1 MSFRSHAR
9 RRFERLVFAAALLLP
24 VLGLI
29 VALDPGGATIQGA
42 VSAEAGQATSSRNA
56 ASVASASAAAPSES
70 AIQHPS
76 LTYRTS
82 WIGNTWGYA
91 KQRWMQIDVQ
101 ALAVA
106 PDGDIYTNALWDE
119 GGGEIGHYRD
129 GQLLGY
135 GGQSHGW
142 GMLGGDAIAL
152 NDRYVFTAQVVESIG
167 NALAAQKNLPPQGTR
182 WYGVARR
189 SRADFTQG
197 VPFAGQ
203 MQWPGSTLAFRLI
216 AQSSDHD
223 DESIRGLA
231 ADNRTLFVSNLRDD
245 RIEAFDAESMQPAGQ
260 FPVREPGRL
269 AIAPDGSLWI
279 IERSRTDDARRIVH
293 HARNG
298 AHLGTLT
305 LPPGSVPVDLSFDV
319 NGRLLVA
326 DNGPRQQVLI
336 FSASHDAGA
345 QVGAAPLTQHDN
357 REVSMQLTAT
367 LGDAGGLYAGRRG
380 VPGPLRFN
388 GLTGVGVD
396 RAGNVSVAM
405 NGIGPRGGGDGDDK
419 GPQNGDGAVLES
431 YTPDGTLRFS
441 LQGLLFVDGAQ
452 FVDGESSSLP
462 SLPSVY
468 SGSKRFTLDL
478 SRPAGHEWSYV
489 GYTADRFRYP
499 YDPFFHLK
507 QGQRGTPIVRDID
520 GRRLLYTLDMESSY
534 LRIYRFEKTSETAI
548 PAGFFAPGHIDGAW
562 PPGQPPQGA
571 WIWRDTAGKGR
582 FAPGD
587 FDQPAARDMSS
598 DISSDAPRVTT
609 WWVDTRG
616 DVWQGTLSQGIRRF
630 PLQGFDDSGNPVYR
644 YAAMQ
649 RFAVPAPLTRITRVI
664 YNAAADT
671 MFLTGSTAARP
682 FNEHNW
688 NSASS
693 TLARYDHW
701 LGGSPA
707 LRYTIDL
714 PDRGPPDTQGING
727 IAEAGDYLFAA
738 ETMTGIVR
746 VYDRDTGRDVGR
758 LAPGPEVGAASGM
771 IDESMPMTAH
781 RLASGE
787 YLVFVEEDWHGKV
800 LMYRFTPP
808 ARTSST
814 ASASL
819 PLLPHS
825 STH

>member
-1 MSFRSHAR
+1 MSFRSQAR
-9 RRFERLVFAAALLLP
+9 RRFERLVCAAVLLLP
-24 VLGLI
+24 VFALL
-29 VALDPGGATIQGA
+29 VALDQGGVTIGRAASAEVEQGA
-42 VSAEAGQATSSRNA
+42 GAMSVLTSALAEPA
-56 ASVASASAAAPSES
+56 A
-70 AIQHPS
+70 QHPA
-76 LTYRTS
+76 LNYRTS

-101 ALAVA
+101 AIAVA

-135 GGQSHGW
+135 GGRSHGW
-142 GMLGGDAIAL
+142 GMLGGDAIAI
-152 NDRYVFTAQVVESIG
+152 NDRYVFTAQIVESIG

-203 MQWPGSTLAFRLI
+203 VHWPDSTLAFRLI

-223 DESIRGLA
+223 DEAIRGLA
-231 ADNRTLFVSNLRDD
+231 ADNRTLFVSNLRDN
-245 RIEAFDAESMQPAGQ
+245 RIEAFDADSMQPASQ
-260 FPVREPGRL
+260 FPAREPGRL

-279 IERSRTDDARRIVH
+279 IERSRTDGARRIVH

-298 AHLGTLT
+298 TRLGALT
-305 LPPGSVPVDLSFDV
+305 LPAGSVPVDLTFDA

-336 FSASHDAGA
+336 FSASRDAGA
-345 QVGAAPLTQHDN
+345 QVGAAPLTRHDN
-357 REVSMQLTAT
+357 RDVSMQLTAT
-367 LGDAGGLYAGRRG
+367 LGEAGGLYAGRRG
-380 VPGPLRFN
+380 APGPLRFN

-396 RAGNVSVAM
+396 RVGNVVVAM
-405 NGIGPRGGGDGDDK
+405 NGTGLRGDRGDGNR

-431 YTPDGTLRFS
+431 YTPDGALRFS
-441 LQGLLFVDGAQ
+441 LQGLLFVDAAQ
-452 FVDGESSSLP
+452 FVDGESP

-478 SRPAGHEWSYV
+478 SRPTGHEWSYA
-489 GYTADRFRYP
+489 GYTVDRFRYP
-499 YDPFFHLK
+499 YDPFLHLK

-548 PAGFFAPGHIDGAW
+548 PAGFFAPEHIDGAW
-562 PPGQPPQGA
+562 PPGQPSQGA

-582 FAPGD
+582 FASID
-587 FDQPAARDMSS
+587 FDQPVAHDS
-598 DISSDAPRVTT
+598 PRVTT
-609 WWVDTRG
+609 WWVDTHG

-630 PLQGFDDSGNPVYR
+630 PRQGFDNSGNPVYR
-644 YAAMQ
+644 YSAMQ

-664 YNAAADT
+664 YNPTDDT
-671 MFLTGSTAARP
+671 MFLAGSTAARP

-701 LGGSPA
+701 LKGSPV

-714 PDRGPPDTQGING
+714 PDSGPPDTQAING

-771 IDESMPMTAH
+771 IDESMPITAH

-787 YLVFVEEDWHGKV
+787 YLVLVEEDWHGKV

-808 ARTSST
+808 VRASST
-814 ASASL
+814 VFASPSSSL
-819 PLLPHS
+819 H
-825 STH
+825 

>member
-42 VSAEAGQATSSRNA
+42 AYAEAGQATSSRNA
-56 ASVASASAAAPSES
+56 ASVASVASASAAAPSES

-223 DESIRGLA
+223 DEAIRGLA
-231 ADNRTLFVSNLRDD
+231 ADNQTLFVSNPSEN
-245 RIEAFDAESMQPAGQ
+245 RIEAFDAASMQPTGQ
-260 FPVREPGRL
+260 FPVHEPGRL

-279 IERSRTDDARRIVH
+279 IERSRTDGARRVVH

-298 AHLGTLT
+298 ARLGTLT
-305 LPPGSVPVDLSFDV
+305 LPPGSVPVDLSFDA

-336 FSASHDAGA
+336 FSPSRDAGA
-345 QVGAAPLTQHDN
+345 PVSAAPLTQHDN

-367 LGDAGGLYAGRRG
+367 LGEAGGLYAGRRG
-380 VPGPLRFN
+380 APGPLRFN
-388 GLTGVGVD
+388 GLTGVGAD
-396 RAGNVSVAM
+396 RAGNVYVAM
-405 NGIGPRGGGDGDDK
+405 NGIGPRGDGSDGNG

-431 YTPDGTLRFS
+431 YTPEGALRFS

-452 FVDGESSSLP
+452 FVDEKAS

-468 SGSKRFTLDL
+468 SGSKRFALDL
-478 SRPAGHEWSYV
+478 SRPAGHEWSYA
-489 GYTADRFRYP
+489 GYTADRSRYP

-548 PAGFFAPGHIDGAW
+548 PAGFFAPDHIDGAW
-562 PPGQPPQGA
+562 PPGQPSQGA

-582 FAPGD
+582 FVATD
-587 FDQPAARDMSS
+587 FDRPAVRDT
-598 DISSDAPRVTT
+598 SSDAPRVTT

-630 PLQGFDDSGNPVYR
+630 PLQGFDNIGNPVYR
-644 YAAMQ
+644 YATMQ
-649 RFAVPAPLTRITRVI
+649 RFTVPAPLTRITRVI
-664 YNAAADT
+664 YNAADDT
-671 MFLTGSTAARP
+671 MLLAGSTAARP

-701 LGGSPA
+701 LAGSPV

-714 PDRGPPDTQGING
+714 PDSGPPHTEGING

-771 IDESMPMTAH
+771 IDDSMPMTAH

-787 YLVFVEEDWHGKV
+787 YLVLVEEDWHGKV

-808 ARTSST
+808 VRALST
-814 ASASL
+814 VSASL
-819 PLLPHS
+819 SSLPHS
-825 STH
+825 SPH